1 MKIRS
6 LKICGFRGFSDET
19 IFRFNDAKVILLY
32 GPNGHGKTSVFDAIE
47 WVLSGEIHRFN
58 QATDERNRTR
68 FIRNMHTSLLKEAYV
83 EVDLIG
89 PKGGI
94 VKVKRTC
101 TARAQDITDYGK
113 HKLELHWPT
122 PINGITNFI
131 DADAEHL
138 LKRLLVKPA
147 WIEKVEVSR
156 GLHLTHILGQEKL
169 NEFLRGMKDG
179 DRYDSVSLLFG
190 TEHFL
195 KYKDS
200 YNELLK
206 KVNNRVNQIEGQ
218 ISEGTRKKNE
228 LKAAIDELIKKVS
241 DPNQKILSIA
251 LSEYK
256 DNFLAPDNLFEKE
269 GWNAL
274 IPLIGKEK
282 ESLKQKRYDLE
293 NRERRIKDI
302 EEIKL
307 KWKADLEKLN
317 IGLGRL
323 EKLKNHRNAYNML
336 NLVTILNNRNNQ
348 YEESLIFIRDKNI
361 EINSTKQAIETIKA
375 SVHISDNFIKIVT
388 ECIENLRNNKY
399 DLIKDVQIEHEN
411 FIWKSK
417 TSELLEVIRV
427 TQSSIVDV
435 SSIHASTMS
444 SLKLLEESALALHG
458 IDQKYKNFLSSL
470 SDYLSVEEGINSCP
484 ACGTE
489 GINKPQLQQRIQL
502 EQAKI
507 HNELP
512 LLEQKIKEM
521 KDKFEKEGIELNELK
536 LNVEKS
542 YLEIRTILKSAEEE
556 CQNKKEHMLKMEK
569 EIQNLSAHIEL
580 RNNFIQEY
588 NADLLRIGLNETVEN
603 KKEKLIQ
610 LEQQLERNL
619 LELTAEEKADLPQE
633 IEKTEGIILENQ
645 VFVESFISKLLL
657 AGAPLQAKQWDVKE
671 VEDFIQDVSKNV
683 QSEKEKLIYLET
695 VILKSITAIENAK
708 EELLLKTRQEEM
720 RVQHNHLEYLDQL
733 KKKVHEDQDTIKDL
747 INNVKPAVDKLN
759 EKMISE
765 LFDTIQKIFSR
776 INSHPVYN
784 SIDFNKEYRHR
795 SYRLLIMVLT
805 GYIEN
810 QTQANATYIFSSA
823 QINSIALSFFM
834 AMGLHQQWS
843 SLQLMGMDDPIQSMD
858 EVNVLSLIDLVRL
871 FMEKYDKQF
880 IISTHDHNFYQMMLK
895 KFRNQDIAVIEYEG
909 YSEKGPLIKQQVSE
923 NAETDN
929 VLIIPAE
936 EPISRAKLLEL
947 NDASL

>member
-68 FIRNMHTSLLKEAYV
+68 FIRNMLTSPLKETYV
-83 EVDLIG
+83 ELDLIAPNG
-89 PKGGI
+89 EI
-94 VKVKRTC
+94 FKVKRTC
-101 TARAQDITDYGK
+101 TARPQDMTDYGK
-113 HKLELHWPT
+113 HELELHWSK
-122 PINGITNFI
+122 PIDGRTKFM
-131 DADAEHL
+131 DAQAEYL
-138 LKRLLVKPA
+138 LKRLLVKTA

-179 DRYDSVSLLFG
+179 DRYDSLSLLFG

-195 KYKDS
+195 KYKDL
-200 YNELLK
+200 YNELIK
-206 KVNNRVNQIEGQ
+206 KINDRVHQIEGQ
-218 ISEGTRKKNE
+218 ITEGTRKKTE
-228 LKAAIDELIKKVS
+228 LKASIDELSKKVS
-241 DPNQKILSIA
+241 DPNQKLLSVA

-256 DNFLAPDNLFEKE
+256 DNFSAPENLFEKE
-269 GWNAL
+269 DWNAL
-274 IPLIGKEK
+274 IPLIEK
-282 ESLKQKRYDLE
+282 ETETLKQRRYDLE
-293 NRERRIKDI
+293 NRERRIQDLEDI
-302 EEIKL
+302 KS
-307 KWKADLEKLN
+307 KWLTDLEKLN
-317 IGLGRL
+317 IEVGRL
-323 EKLKNHRNAYNML
+323 GKLKNHRNDYNML
-336 NLVTILNNRNNQ
+336 NLVYSLTNRNNQ
-348 YEESLIFIRDKNI
+348 YEESLIFIKDKNI
-361 EINSTKQAIETIKA
+361 EIDSTKQAIEAIKA
-375 SVHISDNFIKIVT
+375 SVHISDNFIKVVT
-388 ECIENLRNNKY
+388 ESIENLRNNKY
-399 DLIKDVQIEHEN
+399 DLIKDVQIAHEN

-417 TSELLEVIRV
+417 TSELLKIISV

-435 SSIHASTMS
+435 SSIHASTSS
-444 SLKLLEESALALHG
+444 SLKLLEESVLALHG

-470 SDYLSVEEGINSCP
+470 SDYLSVEEEINSCP

-489 GINKPQLQQRIQL
+489 GINKPQLQLRIQL
-502 EQAKI
+502 EQARI

-512 LLEQKIKEM
+512 LLEQQIKEM
-521 KDKFEKEGIELNELK
+521 KDKFEKEKTKLNELN
-536 LNVEKS
+536 LDIEKS
-542 YLEIRTILKSAEEE
+542 YLEIKTILKSAEEE
-556 CQNKKEHMLKMEK
+556 CQNKKDHMLKMEK
-569 EIQNLSAHIEL
+569 EIQNLSAQIEL
-580 RNNFIQEY
+580 RNKLIQEY
-588 NADLLRIGLNETVEN
+588 NEDLLRIGLNKTVEN
-603 KKEKLIQ
+603 KMGKLLQ
-610 LEQQLERNL
+610 LEQQFAANL
-619 LELTAEEKADLPQE
+619 MVLTAEEKADLPQE
-633 IEKTEGIILENQ
+633 IKKTEEIIVENRA
-645 VFVESFISKLLL
+645 FVESFISKLLL
-657 AGAPLQAKQWDVKE
+657 AGAPSQAKQWS
-671 VEDFIQDVSKNV
+671 VEEIKGFIQDALKNV
-683 QSEKEKLIYLET
+683 QSEKEKLIHLES
-695 VILKSITAIENAK
+695 VIIKSITAIENAK

-720 RVQHNHLEYLDQL
+720 CVQQSHLEHLDQL
-733 KKKVHEDQDTIKDL
+733 KKTANEDQETIKDL
-747 INNVKPAVDKLN
+747 INNVKPAVDQLN

-784 SIDFNKEYRHR
+784 HINFNKEYRHR
-795 SYRLLIMVLT
+795 SYRLLILVLT
-805 GYIEN
+805 GYLEN

-858 EVNVLSLIDLVRL
+858 EINVLSLIDLIRL

-880 IISTHDHNFYQMMLK
+880 IISTHDYSFYQMMLK

-909 YSEKGPLIKQQVSE
+909 YSEKGPLIKQRGSK
-923 NAETDN
+923 NAETEN

-936 EPISRAKLLEL
+936 DPILRSKLLEL